1 MFTIDNN
8 QVKINCKILGGTEL
22 IHMKD
27 VKNHLKEATGGDV
40 STETMHETLTNL
52 FNLTGGAEMV
62 EKELVMSAYNQAG
75 GEEADLVTSEDIDI
89 DNLVGGEQAGGFAGP
104 GATDPRSD
112 SGAQVENVTPAP
124 AAGVRGHL
132 GALIEASGATPAAG
146 GGAANNYLLSNATD
160 LNSVKN
166 YLKATHMTVVNSKVN
181 FNSVSGTGKAKDER
195 IQDFVNSLAKA
206 LEENDEA
213 TLKDK
218 LIDLYYVNGTNDE
231 NRDFLKLLA
240 AQDIDVGANFAGGAS
255 GTNFTDTDDAD
266 NNDKDAM
273 HAFFKLLFKW
283 DTEDECGKICLVLVA
298 LKMFSNMLKPATPI
312 GGIAT
317 GAEDKFYMPDSVRKA
332 IAKMLRKHGMVNN
345 TGGAGWDLKK
355 VVEFIKDTRSILKG
369 GASDTFEGPISYSIG
384 GAVGEDLSLTDFLIR
399 SLTHLWSRDYLDN
412 LKIKDALLEAIESG
426 ELGSPSEGWG
436 PDDLVPPEDATR
448 ELNNWKR
455 VNGRLQHQKDGKN
468 TSLMEHFD
476 SNKGSKGT
484 IGRSS
489 RNMKDAN
496 NRPNLNERFD
506 VGCWTLGHSAYDNQ
520 ACMAQITDGSLWEVD
535 KDTIFNEI
543 SPLVAFSIVK
553 SLGFKG
559 VQDTVTGKMKV
570 QSVSSWWS
578 NTCDKTQKAMLCY
591 DQWATTAD
599 LKTGTQT
606 AMQTKPSLLKYFK
619 NHKFVSHVVAYI
631 NANPDIINVSK
642 ETPAMNVDQLTQI
655 PYAKGLS
662 YNTKLEDIS
671 GDLRFG
677 LDNYSRSLYSSLDRF
692 GSVFGVGPMF
702 IGGSQGVDLSGGALA
717 AIASPPRFAIKLRA
731 VFESYV
737 KRLAQYK
744 KKLTSE
750 TKRQIDELIDNLEA
764 KEKQLR
770 GILQHFRAYSLLVR
784 SENDKAAEYISADK
798 MKEALQQFGAKYG
811 KYRRRVI
818 AAGDILNALNVAS
831 MDNSGANLPPALL
844 EK

>member
-75 GEEADLVTSEDIDI
+75 GDDTEMDMITSEDIDI
-89 DNLVGGEQAGGFAGP
+89 DNLVGGEQTGGSFAAVESRGIKGP
-104 GATDPRSD
+104 ARPS
-112 SGAQVENVTPAP
+112 SGVPITNTKY
-124 AAGVRGHL
+124 
-132 GALIEASGATPAAG
+132 
-146 GGAANNYLLSNATD
+146 N
-160 LNSVKN
+160 
-166 YLKATHMTVVNSKVN
+166 MTVDNAELFVETLAYAFKETGDNALSAKVI
-181 FNSVSGTGKAKDER
+181 E
-195 IQDFVNSLAKA
+195 
-206 LEENDEA
+206 
-213 TLKDK
+213 
-218 LIDLYYVNGTNDE
+218 LYYSDKSDANSN
-231 NRDFLKLLA
+231 FLKLLA
-240 AQDIDVGANFAGGAS
+240 AQNPNVSGVTRSTDAS
-255 GTNFTDTDDAD
+255 TK
-266 NNDKDAM
+266 DKDAV
-273 HAFFKLLFKW
+273 HSFFNLLYNMGAED
-283 DTEDECGKICLVLVA
+283 DTGKVCLVLVA
-298 LKMFSNMLKPATPI
+298 LKQFSNMLFNVRLGVTP
-312 GGIAT
+312 T
-317 GAEDKFYMPDSVRKA
+317 GPQNVDTTYMPTSVKESVA
-332 IAKMLRKHGMVNN
+332 GMLEAHDII
-345 TGGAGWDLKK
+345 TSSDEWDLEKLIRFLK
-355 VVEFIKDTRSILKG
+355 NTHNVLKG
-369 GASDTFEGPISYSIG
+369 GAVDTEEIIPITYSIG
-384 GAVGEDLSLTDFLIR
+384 GAAPAGTVLTLTDFLIR
-399 SLTHLWSRDYLDN
+399 SLTHLWSRDYLDG
-412 LKIKDALLEAIESG
+412 LAIKNALLEAIESG
-426 ELGSPSEGWG
+426 ELGSPGAESWG
-436 PDDLVPPEDATR
+436 PDDLVEPEEITS
-448 ELNNWKR
+448 ELNNWTRK
-455 VNGRLQHQKDGKN
+455 NGRLQYSKDGSKPVL
-468 TSLMEHFD
+468 LMEHFD
-476 SNKGSKGT
+476 KDKSKAGL
-484 IGRSS
+484 IGRTDE
-489 RNMKDAN
+489 NMRDAN
-496 NRPNLNERFD
+496 NLPRLEKRFD
-506 VGCWTLGHSAYDNQ
+506 VGCWTLGHSAYENQ
-520 ACMAQITDGSLWEVD
+520 ACMAQITGDDLWQVD
-535 KDTIFNEI
+535 KVKVFNEI

-570 QSVSSWWS
+570 QSVASWWS
-578 NTCDKTQKAMLCY
+578 NTCDKRQRAMLAY
-591 DQWATTAD
+591 PDWEKTNQD
-599 LKTGTQT
+599 LDAHMRA
-606 AMQTKPSLLKYFK
+606 AMKLKPTLLRHFK
-619 NHKFVSHVVAYI
+619 NADFLKRVVGYI
-631 NANPDIINVSK
+631 NANPDIINVTK
-642 ETPAMNVDQLTQI
+642 ETTNNVDPLTNL

-702 IGGSQGVDLSGGALA
+702 VGGGQRVDLSGGALA
-717 AIASPPRFAIKLRA
+717 AIASPPRFAMKLRA

-737 KRLAQYK
+737 RRLASYK

-784 SENDKAAEYISADK
+784 SENDRAHEYISVDK
-798 MKEALQQFGAKYG
+798 MKEALGQFGAKYG